1 MTEWKNIFARLLHI
15 VIKPPPGTTTTT
27 TTTSPRSKSPNVDL
41 RMGRRGRTT
50 TTTTTT
56 SLVSGLNEEAS
67 SD

>member
-15 VIKPPPGTTTTT
+15 VIKPPPGKRTT
-27 TTTSPRSKSPNVDL
+27 TTTSPRSKSPNMDL
-41 RMGRRGRTT
+41 RIGRRGRTT
-50 TTTTTT
+50 TITTTTT